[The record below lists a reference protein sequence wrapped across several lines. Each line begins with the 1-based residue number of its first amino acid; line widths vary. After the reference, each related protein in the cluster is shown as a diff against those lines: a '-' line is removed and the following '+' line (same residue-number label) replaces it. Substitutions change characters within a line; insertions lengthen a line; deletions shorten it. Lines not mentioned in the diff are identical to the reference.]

1 MYKYRIRKQMDLGAV
16 VRAAREQRGL
26 TQAELAEEL
35 VVPRD
40 YVLDLENAKP
50 TLQMTRL
57 FRTLGRLGVKME
69 LEWGAD
75 EKP

>member
-1 MYKYRIRKQMDLGAV
+1 MKQHRVRKQMDLGAV
-16 VRAAREQRGL
+16 VRAAREEQGL
-26 TQAELAEEL
+26 TQAQLAEAL

-40 YVLDLENAKP
+40 YIVDLENSKR

-57 FRTLGRLGVKME
+57 FRVLGKLGIKME

-75 EKP
+75 EES